1 MGTPVGHIRNVTEEY
16 VQSAWLLLLHCAAA
30 RANCQ
35 IRSVHP
41 DAVER
46 YARSH
51 DENILQCLGR
61 VLHIDLGLS
70 SDEIRQTGTLL
81 LIWPPKR

>member
-1 MGTPVGHIRNVTEEY
+1 MQD

-41 DAVER
+41 TLWSGMR
-46 YARSH
+46 RSH
-51 DENILQCLGR
+51 DENIWQCLGR

-70 SDEIRQTGTLL
+70 SDEFQQTGTLP
-81 LIWPPKR
+81 LIWPSNR